1 MKSLAK
7 NVAIITFFTVI
18 TRLMGFLFRIFLS
31 RAIGSEALGIYQA
44 ALSIFFVFL
53 TIVSSGFTLIISRMT
68 AGYRAKSDKKG
79 ISSLVS
85 SCLLLGVVVSI
96 VLTLLVFL
104 CQGALKHAFAEEEC
118 VKVLIILLPSLVFS
132 AVYCVFRGAMWG
144 EDNYFGLC
152 ISEFVEQV
160 VKILVCI
167 LLLGATMTALQSAS
181 TVALAFTV
189 SCVVSAAFAA
199 VMYFAYGGRLGKP
212 TKVYKKVF
220 RQASPITGVR
230 VLGSFT
236 QPLVALILPAR
247 LVKVGYTAT
256 QAMSI
261 YGVAIGM
268 TAPLLFL
275 PAMLIGSLTTALVP
289 DVSMAMAKNDLN
301 HIQKRV
307 QTSVNFALLVSFVVA
322 PIFLSVGDK
331 IGVFL
336 FDNVLSGTLLQF
348 SAWMMIPMGLTNI
361 SSAILNSV
369 GYEVK
374 SFVNFVVGDIFMFL
388 ALFFL
393 PQFIGINALI
403 VGMGSSYVV
412 TGFLNFVML
421 KKKLKIKVSIAPRL
435 ALLILLSLPTVALT
449 SFSSSLFALCMPLV
463 LNLILSCFLGI
474 TVFALLCM
482 VFGVLDISAIVVSV
496 KKKFGKKKTKIAHE

>member
-68 AGYRAKSDKKG
+68 ASFRAKNDKK
-79 ISSLVS
+79 SVSNLVT

-96 VLTLLVFL
+96 VLTLLVL
-104 CQGALKHAFAEEEC
+104 VCKGVLRHAFAEEEC
-118 VKVLIILLPSLVFS
+118 INVLIILLPSLVFS

-144 EDNYFGLC
+144 NDNYFGLC

-160 VKILVCI
+160 VKIVVCI
-167 LLLGATMTALQSAS
+167 LLLSATMSALQSAS
-181 TVALAFTV
+181 SVAWAFTI
-189 SCVVSAAFAA
+189 SCVVSAGFAA
-199 VMYFAYGGRLGKP
+199 AIYFAYGGKLGRA
-212 TKVYKKVF
+212 TNVYKKVL
-220 RQASPITGVR
+220 RQAAPITGVR

-247 LVKVGYTAT
+247 LIKVGYTAT

-289 DVSMAMAKNDLN
+289 DVSMAMAKNDIN

-322 PIFLSVGDK
+322 PIFLAVGDK

-336 FDNVLSGTLLQF
+336 FDNALSGTLLQF

-374 SFVNFVVGDIFMFL
+374 SFINFVLGDIFMFL

-403 VGMGSSYVV
+403 VGMGVSYVIA
-412 TGFLNFVML
+412 GFLNFVML
-421 KKKLKIKVSIAPRL
+421 KKKLKIKISIAPRL

-449 SFSSSLFALCMPLV
+449 SFTSSLLSFCMPLAI
-463 LNLILSCFLGI
+463 NLILSCSLGFV
-474 TVFALLCM
+474 VFVFLCM
-482 VFGVLDISAIVVSV
+482 VFGVLDLSTIWVGV
-496 KKKFGKKKTKIAHE
+496 KKKFGKNKPKIAR

>member
-68 AGYRAKSDKKG
+68 ASFRAKNDKK
-79 ISSLVS
+79 SVSNLVS
-85 SCLLLGVVVSI
+85 SCLILSVVVSV
-96 VLTLLVFL
+96 VLTLLVL
-104 CQGALKHAFAEEEC
+104 VCKGVLKHAFAEEEC
-118 VKVLIILLPSLVFS
+118 IKVLIILLPSLVFS

-144 EDNYFGLC
+144 NDNYFGLC

-160 VKILVCI
+160 VKIVVCI
-167 LLLGATMTALQSAS
+167 LLLSATMSALQSAS
-181 TVALAFTV
+181 SVAWAFTI
-189 SCVVSAAFAA
+189 SCIVSAGVAA
-199 VMYFAYGGRLGKP
+199 AIYFVYGGRLGRA
-212 TKVYKKVF
+212 TNVYKKVI
-220 RQASPITGVR
+220 RQAAPITGVR

-247 LVKVGYTAT
+247 LIKVGYTAT

-289 DVSMAMAKNDLN
+289 DVSMAMAKNDIN

-322 PIFLSVGDK
+322 PIFLAVGDK
-331 IGVFL
+331 IGLFL

-374 SFVNFVVGDIFMFL
+374 SFINFVLGDVFMFL

-403 VGMGSSYVV
+403 VGMGVSYVIA
-412 TGFLNFVML
+412 GLLNFAML
-421 KKKLKIKVSIAPRL
+421 KKKLKIKISIAPRL
-435 ALLILLSLPTVALT
+435 ALLILLSLPTIALT
-449 SFSSSLFALCMPLV
+449 SFTSSLFSLCMPLV
-463 LNLILSCFLGI
+463 INLIMSCLIGFVVFVLLS
-474 TVFALLCM
+474 M
-482 VFGVLDISAIVVSV
+482 VFGVLDLSTIWVSV
-496 KKKFGKKKTKIAHE
+496 KQKFGKKKPKIAR